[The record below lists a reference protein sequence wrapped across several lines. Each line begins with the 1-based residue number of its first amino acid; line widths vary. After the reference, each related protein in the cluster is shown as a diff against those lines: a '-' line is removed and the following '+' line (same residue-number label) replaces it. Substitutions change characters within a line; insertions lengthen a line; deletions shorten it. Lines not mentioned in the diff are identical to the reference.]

1 MKHFFLLLCQE
12 WSLFFFCFVVV
23 VLMPFYGHLLR
34 GFGLLFNLLMWYV
47 KIPLCSLNNF
57 TWTWTIV
64 ILIRIWSETASI
76 LFGILIGLFIACH
89 FPFCSTSVR
98 LGAQNCAGF
107 VWALG
112 RFPVTPSSLVQ
123 PDRMLSGPELKRA
136 KAPELQAWPLWG
148 IILHNLLIPPEIVY
162 VSA

>member
-1 MKHFFLLLCQE
+1 MVTIRELEFWSKALKPFFFLLLRQG
-12 WSLFFFCFVVV
+12 WSLFFFFCFVVV

-34 GFGLLFNLLMWYV
+34 GLGLLFNLLMWYA

-57 TWTWTIV
+57 TWTRTIV
-64 ILIRIWSETASI
+64 ILIQIWSEAASI

-89 FPFCSTSVR
+89 FLFCSTSVR

-107 VWALG
+107 VRAFG
-112 RFPVTPSSLVQ
+112 RFPVTPSSPVQ

-136 KAPELQAWPLWG
+136 K
-148 IILHNLLIPPEIVY
+148 PPNSRPGLSGE
-162 VSA
+162 